1 MTEQLKS
8 FTAQELAVGLIAHI
22 QAKNT
27 RFLRPETAKAL
38 ITALAADIKEKECL
52 VFPPIQT
59 NLPERKRGD
68 PRDPFF

>member
-8 FTAQELAVGLIAHI
+8 FTAQELAVGLISHL
-22 QAKNT
+22 QANNT

-38 ITALAADIKEKECL
+38 ITALAADIKEKESL

-59 NLPERKRGD
+59 TLPERKKD
-68 PRDPFF
+68 DPFF